1 MLIEFSVANFRS
13 IGEKQTLS
21 LVPAPKQR
29 DYPEN
34 IIVAGKHEVLNMA
47 AIYGANASGKSNLI
61 RGLGIMAALVEHSLN
76 ISSIARLPFD
86 PFLLREGWEEK
97 PTHFE
102 IVFISDQI
110 RYRYGYEI
118 SQERVVR
125 EWLFRKVTS
134 RETLLFERED
144 DVIDVGSGFSSSKKL
159 IDTVIEATRVNALF
173 LSMCDS
179 FNLEDARR
187 VMGWFKDL
195 IIIDGL
201 DTEDEQLITFQLW
214 QNPENREKIKQYL
227 IALEI
232 GIVDIDIV
240 KQKFNEA
247 DLRSDIPS
255 ELRAQLIQK
264 LSGKSAIK
272 VDATHNYF
280 DAQGNRSSRTR
291 SWNWEERESSGA
303 QKAFQ
308 LSGPI
313 LNALLNGG
321 VLVID
326 EMEAKM
332 HPILTLNTIRLFLNQ
347 VTNPNHAQLVF
358 ATHDTNLLTYSAL
371 RRDQIYFTEKNKW
384 ESTELYSLS
393 DFVYIGEKNGVKTA
407 EKERPD
413 TDKEKRYLEGRYGA
427 IPFLGAFEEI
437 IKKGLWQKEEK

>member
-34 IIVAGKHEVLNMA
+34 IITAGKHEVLNMA

-61 RGLGIMAALVEHSLN
+61 RGLGLMAGLVEHSLS
-76 ISSIARLPFD
+76 ISSIARLPYD
-86 PFLLREGWEEK
+86 PFLLREGWDEK
-97 PTHFE
+97 PTYFE
-102 IVFISDQI
+102 IVFIADDI

-118 SQERVVR
+118 NNERVVR
-125 EWLFRKVTS
+125 EWLFRKITS

-144 DVIDVGSGFSSSKKL
+144 DVIDVSSGFSASKKL

-173 LSMCDS
+173 LSMCDT
-179 FNLEDARR
+179 FNVDDALR
-187 VMGWFKDL
+187 VMSWFRDL
-195 IIIDGL
+195 TIIDGL
-201 DTEDEQLITFQLW
+201 DTEDEQVTTVQLW
-214 QNPENREKIKQYL
+214 QNEEYRDKIRQYL

-232 GIVDIDIV
+232 GIVDLEIV
-240 KQKFNEA
+240 TQEFNES
-247 DLRSDIPS
+247 DLRSDMPND
-255 ELRAQLIQK
+255 LRNQIIQTFT
-264 LSGKSAIK
+264 GRSAFK
-272 VDATHNYF
+272 VDATHRYF
-280 DAQGNRSSRTR
+280 DAKGNLANHTK
-291 SWNWEERESSGA
+291 SWNWHERESSGA
-303 QKAFQ
+303 QKALQ

-313 LNALLNGG
+313 LNALIKGG

-332 HPILTLNTIRLFLNQ
+332 HPILTLNTIRLFLNP

-358 ATHDTNLLTYSAL
+358 ATHDTNLLTYSTL

-393 DFVYIGEKNGVKTA
+393 DFVYIGEKNGVKTL

-437 IKKGLWQKEEK
+437 IKKGLWQNEEK